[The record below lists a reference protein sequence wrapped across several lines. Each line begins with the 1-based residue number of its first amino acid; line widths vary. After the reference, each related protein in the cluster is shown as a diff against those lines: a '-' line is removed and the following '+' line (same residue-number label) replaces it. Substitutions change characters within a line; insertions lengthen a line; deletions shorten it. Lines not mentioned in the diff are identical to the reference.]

1 MKLALRTAL
10 RAASRSIGL
19 IVGGFMAL
27 VGSVLGVNGAMDWQA
42 AERVQRQSAQTEAT
56 VLAKSIERA
65 RDEPGSRTRYLVA
78 YRFVAGQSGTI
89 ERSREVPV
97 ETWERLEAGAPYA
110 VSYLPHDP
118 QADVSKTAD
127 QRVNGQVA
135 SGLGGLFAL
144 IGFGFVIPAL
154 RRIWRVFTLARSG
167 VPGEA
172 TVLEL
177 WSTGTTINRVNY
189 WQLSYEYRDASGQL
203 RRGES
208 GLLHPDEAATWTAG
222 DRGQVRFDRM
232 QGELSAWIGRP
243 EPAAAPGLPAAPWL
257 LAALGAKLWGFL
269 KALLGLAVM
278 LAIVFAAAV
287 IAEIPAVKELGAA
300 IDARKGILTAV
311 MAGIL
316 IAGFVLFMGGIIWL
330 IVAKGKPMTQGE
342 IEDIARSVRMEAQPT
357 TWRAGSYRISG
368 AAIGREAADSFSARE
383 IGPALRQGLLFHD
396 PVWRRRL
403 VVLAGVV
410 LMVPGL
416 FGFFVVIGPNWLK
429 ILMSG
434 ALIYMALRIVRGL
447 LR

>member
-19 IVGGFMAL
+19 VVGGFMTLA
-27 VGSVLGVNGAMDWQA
+27 GSVLGVNGAMDWQA
-42 AERVQRQSAQTEAT
+42 AERVQQQSVLTEAT

-89 ERSREVPV
+89 ERSQEVPV
-97 ETWERLEAGAPYA
+97 ETWERIDAGAPYS

-118 QADVSKTAD
+118 QADVSKTVD

-144 IGFGFVIPAL
+144 IGFVVLIPAL
-154 RRIWRVFTLARSG
+154 RRVLRVFTLASSG

-172 TVLEL
+172 MVLEL
-177 WSTGTTINRVNY
+177 WPTGTTINRVNY
-189 WQLSYEYRDASGQL
+189 WQLSYEYRDALGQK
-203 RRGES
+203 RQGES
-208 GLLHPDEAATWTAG
+208 GLLHPDEAATWAAG
-222 DRGQVRFDRM
+222 DRGQVRIDCV

-243 EPAAAPGLPAAPWL
+243 EPETAPGL
-257 LAALGAKLWGFL
+257 LAALGAKLWGIL
-269 KALLGLAVM
+269 KTLLGLAVM

-287 IAEIPAVKELGAA
+287 IAEIPTIRELGAA
-300 IDARKGILTAV
+300 IDARKGMLTV
-311 MAGIL
+311 VTAGML
-316 IAGFVLFMGGIIWL
+316 IAGFLLFMGGILWL
-330 IVAKGKPMTQGE
+330 IVAQGRPMSQGE
-342 IEDIARSVRMEAQPT
+342 IEDTARSVRMEAQPT
-357 TWRAGSYRISG
+357 TWRAGSYRIFG

-383 IGPALRQGLLFHD
+383 IGPVLRQGLLFHD

-416 FGFFVVIGPNWLK
+416 CGLFVVIGPNWLK
-429 ILMSG
+429 VLMSG
-434 ALIYMALRIVRGL
+434 ALIYMAYRIVRGL